1 MPLPTGARLVHVGL
15 PKTGSTSL
23 QTAFNA
29 LRPTLR
35 DHGVVYPETGKAL
48 NHHKGASWLI
58 GAPLTYRA
66 DPTPREA
73 EWEPMREEFRR
84 AGDRRGVLSYEM
96 LCIAEPAGIERVREE
111 LGPQTHAVIV
121 MRTFGEFVA
130 SYWQESIKRG
140 IDASLDDWVRDA
152 LEAPD
157 APGSSGSFTCP
168 QVIDTIE
175 RWTSV
180 LGPENVTVIVLD
192 SGSVLFDAVESML
205 ALPPGILATGL
216 SGRPANRGMTVPE
229 AALIRQLNETLL
241 RDWQMPAAEHRRLV
255 LRGIVA
261 RLLRD
266 REPAPGE
273 PKLLLPR
280 WAVDPA
286 QAAGARI
293 ARAVRESGAQ
303 VLGDLAEL
311 EREPAASD
319 VDASALPAT
328 LPVDLVVESFLGLME
343 KA

>member
-1 MPLPTGARLVHVGL
+1 MALPTGARLVHIGL

-23 QTAFNA
+23 QTAFNT
-29 LRPTLR
+29 LRPVLR
-35 DHGVVYPETGKAL
+35 EHGVVYPETSTAL

-73 EWEPMREEFRR
+73 EWEPMRAEFRR
-84 AGDRRGVLSYEM
+84 AGDQRGVLSYEM
-96 LCIAEPAGIERVREE
+96 LCIAEPAGIERARDE
-111 LGPQTHAVIV
+111 LGPRTHAVLV
-121 MRTFGEFVA
+121 VRNFGEFVA

-152 LEAPD
+152 VEAPD
-157 APGSSGSFTCP
+157 APGNSGSFSCP
-168 QVIDTIE
+168 QVIAAIE

-180 LGPENVTVIVLD
+180 LGPENVTVIVLG
-192 SGSVLFDAVESML
+192 SGSDLFDAVESML

-216 SGRPANRGMTVPE
+216 AGRPANRGMTVPE
-229 AALIRQLNETLL
+229 AALIRRLNGTLL
-241 RDWQMPAAEHRRLV
+241 REWQLPAAAHRRLV

-261 RLLRD
+261 RLLRE
-266 REPAPGE
+266 REPDPGE

-280 WAVDPA
+280 WAIDPA
-286 QAAGARI
+286 QEAGSRI
-293 ARAVRESGAQ
+293 ARAVRESGAR
-303 VLGDLAEL
+303 VVGDLAEL

-319 VDASALPAT
+319 VDASTLPAT
-328 LPVDLVVESFLGLME
+328 LPVDLVVESFLGLVE